1 MKRYFKKERESFKKW
16 NVFLSEFAATAP
28 VPGTRDGT
36 LLMAFADIRQVQ
48 ILYETE
54 SFYGIFF
61 KLQFA
66 NLFLK
71 VSNDV
76 HYILEKLKKNS

>member
-1 MKRYFKKERESFKKW
+1 
-16 NVFLSEFAATAP
+16 
-28 VPGTRDGT
+28 
-36 LLMAFADIRQVQ
+36 MAFADIRQVQ

-54 SFYGIFF
+54 SFYGVFF

-76 HYILEKLKKNS
+76 YYILKKLKKEFLDYNLMYWVYQTDLWKVHQIKPALNLLGE

>member
-1 MKRYFKKERESFKKW
+1 
-16 NVFLSEFAATAP
+16 
-28 VPGTRDGT
+28 
-36 LLMAFADIRQVQ
+36 MAFADIRQVQ

-54 SFYGIFF
+54 SFYGVFF

-76 HYILEKLKKNS
+76 YYILKKLKKEFLDYNLMY

>member
-1 MKRYFKKERESFKKW
+1 M
-16 NVFLSEFAATAP
+16 LSEFAATAP

-76 HYILEKLKKNS
+76 YYILEKLKKNS

>member
-1 MKRYFKKERESFKKW
+1 
-16 NVFLSEFAATAP
+16 
-28 VPGTRDGT
+28 
-36 LLMAFADIRQVQ
+36 MAFADIRQVQ

-76 HYILEKLKKNS
+76 LYFGEIEKEFLDYNLMYWVYQTDLWKVHQIKPALNLLGD

>member
-1 MKRYFKKERESFKKW
+1 
-16 NVFLSEFAATAP
+16 
-28 VPGTRDGT
+28 
-36 LLMAFADIRQVQ
+36 MAFADIRQVQ

-66 NLFLK
+66 NLFFKGVKWCLLYFGEIEKEFLDYNLMYWVYQTDLWK
-71 VSNDV
+71 VHQIKPALN
-76 HYILEKLKKNS
+76 LLGE